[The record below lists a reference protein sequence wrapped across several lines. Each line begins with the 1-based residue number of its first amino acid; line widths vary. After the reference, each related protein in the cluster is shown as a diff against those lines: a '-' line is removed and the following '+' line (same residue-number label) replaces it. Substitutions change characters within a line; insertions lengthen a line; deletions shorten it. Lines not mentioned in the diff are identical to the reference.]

1 MLQAIKCLAHA
12 ATIAACVLLGLSG
25 AASAATIDASTPIP
39 DSRILLNFNNSGL
52 DWVYAGPV
60 GPGVFG
66 SGEVEFPSFRA
77 AEGWRTAT
85 ADEWLGHPAW
95 DDFIV
100 PGNSVSPD
108 WIPGVPFT
116 NFSIYRAAP
125 EYWSTFV
132 HVDIH
137 DFAAG
142 LVTDGVNAP
151 TGTRETIYV
160 RNSVNTPEPATLAL
174 LTSALALTLATRR
187 RNRRPH
193 A

>member
-1 MLQAIKCLAHA
+1 MLQAIKRLAQA
-12 ATIAACVLLGLSG
+12 ATIAACVLVGLSG

-60 GPGVFG
+60 APGEFGPG
-66 SGEVEFPSFRA
+66 EIEFPSFRA

-108 WIPGVPFT
+108 SGFT
-116 NFSIYRAAP
+116 DFSIYRAAP
-125 EYWSTFV
+125 EYWSSFA
-132 HVDIH
+132 HVDINN
-137 DFAAG
+137 FQSG
-142 LVTDGVNAP
+142 LVTDGVNGVTSGVP
-151 TGTRETIYV
+151 ETIYV
-160 RNSVNTPEPATLAL
+160 RNSVDTPEPASLAL
-174 LTSALALTLATRR
+174 LASALALTLATRS
-187 RNRRPH
+187 RNRRPR